1 MGIHPLLLLAFLLPA
16 AAANSTSNSE
26 APLQKT
32 ITIHLADSG
41 DTFID
46 GVKLRADQDLTTELQ
61 SRLWRSYI
69 GNGLMPQS
77 IHVETESGVPE
88 TIVTNTRNSILK
100 TQTLLH
106 DRLAVEKYKQVYKD
120 ISARKQEKMKKK
132 FPVLFQTDF

>member
-16 AAANSTSNSE
+16 TTGTKSATHP

-32 ITIHLADSG
+32 ITIHLSING

-46 GVKLRADQDLTTELQ
+46 GVKLRADQELTSELQ
-61 SRLWRSYI
+61 SRLWRSYV

-77 IHVETESGVPE
+77 IHLETEPGIGAAAINTARE
-88 TIVTNTRNSILK
+88 AIVK
-100 TQTLLH
+100 TQTMVR
-106 DRLAVEKYKQVYKD
+106 DRLAVDKYKQAYKD
-120 ISARKQEKMKKK
+120 ISTRKQEKIQKK